1 LFGRRP
7 IHLRSYVY
15 FMKHR
20 FTEYVGREFMS
31 LAETMG
37 TVALMLKSV
46 VFWLFRSKFE
56 VREAAKQSVK
66 IGVDSLVVTALTS
79 FFTGMVISL
88 QTGQSSKN
96 LFNEP
101 LYIGTMV
108 AFSMLKELGPVLTS
122 IVVAGRAG
130 AVVTAEIG
138 TMKVTEQIDALYTLG
153 TNPTRY
159 LLVPRYIAFMITLPL
174 LTVFADFIGILGG
187 CIVGVVKLGIP
198 VSVFMEDIY
207 TRIEVADFMHGF
219 IKTFFFAF
227 MIATVSCYKG
237 LNTKGGAE
245 GVGKSTTEAV
255 VTSMVLVMVLDYF
268 ISATL
273 VSVGI

>member
-1 LFGRRP
+1 MRYSVAERIGRRA
-7 IHLRSYVY
+7 
-15 FMKHR
+15 MD
-20 FTEYVGREFMS
+20 
-31 LAETMG
+31 LAEALG
-37 TVALMLKSV
+37 ACALMFKSV
-46 VFWLFRSKFE
+46 VFWLFRSRLE
-56 VREAAKQSVK
+56 IAETVKQSVK
-66 IGVDSLVVTALTS
+66 IGVDSFTVVALTS
-79 FFTGMVISL
+79 FFTGMVLSL
-88 QTGQSSKN
+88 QTGHSSKN

-138 TMKVTEQIDALYTLG
+138 TMAVTEQIDALYTLG

-159 LLVPRYIAFMITLPL
+159 LLVPRYIAFMIMLPL
-174 LTVFADFIGILGG
+174 LTVFADFLGIIGGAL
-187 CIVGVVKLGIP
+187 VGVVRLEIP
-198 VSVFMEDIY
+198 TSVFMNDIY
-207 TRIEVADFMHGF
+207 TYVEIGDFMHGF
-219 IKTFFFAF
+219 LKTFFFAF

-237 LNTKGGAE
+237 LNTRGGAE

-268 ISATL
+268 ISALL
-273 VSVGI
+273 VAVGV

>member
-1 LFGRRP
+1 
-7 IHLRSYVY
+7 
-15 FMKHR
+15 MKHR
-20 FTEYVGREFMS
+20 VVEYVGKEFLS
-31 LAETMG
+31 LAGTMG
-37 TVALMLKSV
+37 AVALMLKSV
-46 VFWLFRSKFE
+46 VFWFFRSRF
-56 VREAAKQSVK
+56 EAAETAKQAVT
-66 IGVDSLVVTALTS
+66 IGVNSFTVTALTS
-79 FFTGMVISL
+79 FFTGMVLSL

-138 TMKVTEQIDALYTLG
+138 TMQVTEQIDALYTLG

-174 LTVFADFIGILGG
+174 LTVFADFIGVLGG
-187 CIVGVVKLGIP
+187 CLVGVVKLGIP
-198 VSVFMEDIY
+198 ASVYMADVY
-207 TRIEVADFMHGF
+207 TYLEVGDFMHGF
-219 IKTFFFAF
+219 LKTFVFAF

-237 LNTKGGAE
+237 LTTRGGAE

-268 ISATL
+268 ISAAL
-273 VSVGI
+273 VAVGI